1 MFQKGG
7 FTKKGWRKNRGG
19 IIARSTLVEHRHI
32 FGWGGGGGGA
42 SYGRFRESLGKFNP
56 LIK

>member
-7 FTKKGWRKNRGG
+7 LTKKGWRKNRGG

-32 FGWGGGGGGA
+32 FGWGGRGVVVQVMVG
-42 SYGRFRESLGKFNP
+42 LVKV
-56 LIK
+56 